1 MNMFTMLLIPIILMI
16 SNLFLLRSFKNKLM
30 YKDDGNWFYQAI
42 FYKHGLRTYKLFEG
56 QMYSPIIGIYTL
68 SGIASFFYNLLGKN
82 KYTFF
87 NKFKMTLMSL
97 MSLSIYYTIF
107 IVTGNL
113 VLSILAD
120 VLFNLLY
127 HIPKRAFYITYAEN
141 YQSMPVIFAFVLF
154 KIAILINKPELLIL
168 SGMVITF
175 SLNWKVT
182 GIIHLVFFPLIFIY
196 SNYIDLFF
204 YYFIGLILMNFV
216 FPLFI
221 LGFRRYRIYLMMF
234 IRSLVY
240 YPSIFLPE
248 KIKEKLNVII
258 VKNIDQKIKIDE
270 RIRND
275 FKENPS
281 NSEGDYVEQRKKK
294 NIYSS
299 NRKKTHFLEF
309 FNDHYLMFI
318 LTITTTIYGLIN
330 CNHDIYGLFVLA
342 IVSLFM
348 WYIQGGVV
356 SIYFNLILPFIF
368 IFFILG
374 INYLIGLNPFGI
386 ILAGTIIS
394 LWLLKYWN
402 TFYLEMKKMNSY
414 VPTYSKRYDLYTKAA
429 VEVGEYIKLQ
439 TKPNERIF
447 VWGNMPVVYLFAERL
462 CTDFKFLFTYPIGV
476 GFIHNYIKVL
486 LLHLKRNPP
495 KYITFFQYIDIV
507 DEWNMEK
514 IQNEIKIPYKLEKIY
529 PIKDDQ
535 KEYHPIPLYVR
546 DDRVYLEMLFE
557 RFRISKED
565 KYLGKILSLSSKNKI
580 AKFWKIVIKE
590 QLSYEETINYF
601 DNYSFTKLELILLK
615 IDVMKYFGEYESL
628 FEYLPTIE
636 VNGKNCRIFQEKGEF
651 YFARGQINEAF
662 EMFKKA
668 NELNLYSAELYNDFG
683 VLSYSLEDFQSAIFY
698 LKKAIDIFPEYEDAK
713 ENLKKIKKLNQNK
726 G

>member
-56 QMYSPIIGIYTL
+56 QMYLPIIGIYTL
-68 SGIASFFYNLLGKN
+68 SGTASFFYNLLGKN

-113 VLSILAD
+113 ILSILAD

-141 YQSMPVIFAFVLF
+141 YQSMPVIFAFVFF
-154 KIAILINKPELLIL
+154 KIAILINQPELLIL

-196 SNYIDLFF
+196 SNYMDLFF
-204 YYFIGLILMNFV
+204 YYFIGLILMNLV

-221 LGFRRYRIYLMMF
+221 LGFKRYRIYLMIF

-248 KIKEKLNVII
+248 KIKKKLNVII

-275 FKENPS
+275 FKENPPI
-281 NSEGDYVEQRKKK
+281 SEGGYVEQRKKK
-294 NIYSS
+294 NIYNS
-299 NRKKTHFLEF
+299 NTRKTRVLEF
-309 FNDHYLMFI
+309 FNDYRIMI
-318 LTITTTIYGLIN
+318 IISIATIIYGLIQFN
-330 CNHDIYGLFVLA
+330 GDIYGLFILTIASV
-342 IVSLFM
+342 FM
-348 WYIQGGVV
+348 WYVQSGRTNN
-356 SIYFNLILPFIF
+356 YYNLILPFIY

-374 INYLIGLNPFGI
+374 LNFFISSNLFGI
-386 ILAGTIIS
+386 IFSLVILNLWIIR
-394 LWLLKYWN
+394 YWQP
-402 TFYLEMKKMNSY
+402 FYAEMKNLDSSI
-414 VPTYSKRYDLYTKAA
+414 PTFPKKHTLYAKAA
-429 VEVGEYIKLQ
+429 KDIGEYIKLR

-476 GFIHNYIKVL
+476 GIIHDYIKVL
-486 LLHLKRNPP
+486 LIHLKRNPP
-495 KYITFFQYIDIV
+495 KYITFFQYVDIV
-507 DEWNMEK
+507 DEWDMEK

-546 DDRVYLEMLFE
+546 DDRVYLEMLYE
-557 RFRISKED
+557 RFRISKKV
-565 KYLGKILSLSSKNKI
+565 KYLEKILSLSCKNKI

-636 VNGKNCRIFQEKGEF
+636 VNEKNCRIFQEKGEF

-662 EMFKKA
+662 KMFKKA

-713 ENLKKIKKLNQNK
+713 NNLNSIMQKKLT
-726 G
+726 